1 MPTLTNQI
9 ASSALNGEGVQ
20 INLDST
26 DRESL
31 ADLVVGAEVTCDS
44 SSKTGT
50 IVSVDVY
57 GTTFII
63 APNNRGTRFDSSS
76 TPGLLAVAET
86 ITY

>member
-1 MPTLTNQI
+1 MATLTNQI

-31 ADLVVGAEVTCDS
+31 ASLIVGAEVTCDS

-63 APNNRGTRFDSSS
+63 APNNRGTRFDSDS